1 MPLFVNVL
9 SLKDLCESIFHKAI
23 KEAKLTMQTKAGWEM
38 RTTHFNV
45 LVPTSF
51 HKDLRLQIVIA
62 VGILGMSARFLV
74 TAADSNL
81 QSDHLLG
88 L

>member
-45 LVPTSF
+45 LVPHLPPQRSEAANSNCF
-51 HKDLRLQIVIA
+51 WSPGHERSVSCHGCRLKP
-62 VGILGMSARFLV
+62 SK
-74 TAADSNL
+74 
-81 QSDHLLG
+81 
-88 L
+88 